1 MKMPSSKPYPHLF
14 SPWRVRHTT
23 IANRVIFGP
32 VCPTWVRSPHEG
44 VFTDQAVAYYEERA
58 RTGIGM
64 IILGGHLID
73 KDTLYTPAGFPGL
86 WNEDQVEGL
95 ARVARAVKKHGCALI
110 AQLLHI
116 GLRSPTPFLKTDPAR
131 DPYEYNPYML
141 GPSQIPVGEIP
152 GGPTPKEIEE
162 HEIEYILQ
170 CFAEAGRRAMSAGL
184 DGVELHLGHGYL
196 PWQFLS
202 PLYNQRNDRW
212 GGSYENRLRF
222 PLECLRRIRKRI
234 GDRAILGYRINS
246 TSFWEGDLEI
256 DDVKRVHLDLEQQ
269 ADIDYVSVSAGVHHS
284 WIHTPMTFEQG
295 WEREYSRSFKSVST
309 KPVLVVGRISYP
321 DVAEELIASGDADA
335 VLLSRQMIA
344 DEQWMTK
351 VKEGREKDIRRCVAA
366 NYCWRSV
373 IRGSRVQCAYNP
385 VVGREAIWGVN
396 STTKTFAPKRV
407 LVIGAGP
414 AGLEYAR
421 VASAT
426 GHAVVVYERE
436 QAVGGHVRAYGAL
449 PYRQQYGT
457 IATWLAE
464 QATGNGTSVK
474 LISPVTAENVDAV
487 LAAERPD
494 HVVVASGAYYRRDG
508 FQGQTGKPIPGWETG
523 KCVAWDEVALDK
535 ATVSGEILVIDEMAD
550 VAGPL
555 TAVKLAKQGA
565 KVRLITKWPMI
576 GMETAPEVYLH
587 WIMTYLHEA
596 DIEVITSHVVK
607 DINGA
612 TANIANVYK
621 PSSVRR
627 IKAETFVMATARS
640 SQNALYHLLRRRGI
654 SVEAIG
660 CAVAPRTVYEATFE
674 GHRAARKLG
683 ILQRPSIGRGTAQS
697 HVPENL
703 YGSSN
708 S

>member
-1 MKMPSSKPYPHLF
+1 MKVPSTKPYAHLF
-14 SPWRVRHTT
+14 SPWQVRHTK

-44 VFTDQAVAYYEERA
+44 VFTEQAVAYYEERA

-64 IILGGHLID
+64 IILGGHLVD

-95 ARVARAVKKHGCALI
+95 ARVARAVKKHDCALI

-141 GPSQIPVGEIP
+141 GPSQVPVGEIP

-170 CFAEAGRRAMSAGL
+170 CFAEAGRRAISAGL

-202 PLYNQRNDRW
+202 PLYNHRNDSW
-212 GGSYENRLRF
+212 GGSYEKRLRF
-222 PLECLRRIRKRI
+222 PVECLRRIRNRI

-295 WEREYSRSFKSVST
+295 WEREYSRAFKSVSK

-321 DVAEELIASGDADA
+321 DVAENLIASGDADA

-385 VVGREAIWGVN
+385 VVGREAIWGAN
-396 STTKTFAPKRV
+396 SITKTYAPKRV

-426 GHAVVVYERE
+426 GHAVIVYERE
-436 QAVGGHVRAYGAL
+436 QSVGGHVRAYGAL

-457 IATWLAE
+457 IATWLSE
-464 QATGNGTSVK
+464 QARGNGASVK
-474 LISPVTAENVDAV
+474 LMSPVTAENIDVV
-487 LAAERPD
+487 LAAEKPD
-494 HVVVASGAYYRRDG
+494 HVVVASGAHYRRDG

-523 KCVAWDEVALDK
+523 NCVAWDEVALDRT
-535 ATVSGEILVIDEMAD
+535 AVSGEILVVDEMAD

-596 DIEVITSHVVK
+596 EVEVITSHVMK
-607 DINGA
+607 NISGA
-612 TANIANVYK
+612 SAEIANVYR
-621 PSSVRR
+621 PSSTRR
-627 IKAETFVMATARS
+627 INTDAVVMATARS
-640 SQNALYHLLRRRGI
+640 SDNSLYHLLRQRGV

-674 GHRAARKLG
+674 GHRAARQLG
-683 ILQRPSIGRGTAQS
+683 MSRWGRISRDTAQG
-697 HVPENL
+697 HVPQ
-703 YGSSN
+703 YIHRSSRG
-708 S
+708 

>member
-1 MKMPSSKPYPHLF
+1 MSSSSAYPRLM
-14 SPWRVRHTT
+14 SPWQIRHTR
-23 IANRVIFGP
+23 IENRVIFGP

-44 VFTDQAVAYYEERA
+44 VFTEQAVAYYEERA

-73 KDTLYTPAGFPGL
+73 RDTLYTPAGFPGL

-95 ARVARAVKKHGCALI
+95 ARVARAVKKHNCAI
-110 AQLLHI
+110 IVQLLHI

-131 DPYEYNPYML
+131 DPYEYDPYML
-141 GPSQIPVGEIP
+141 GPSQMPVGEIP
-152 GGPTPKEIEE
+152 GGPTPKELEE
-162 HEIEYILQ
+162 HEIEYILK
-170 CFAEAGRRAMSAGL
+170 CFGDAAKRAISAGV

-202 PLYNQRNDRW
+202 PLYNHRNDRW

-222 PLECLRRIRKRI
+222 SVECFRRIRKGI
-234 GDRAILGYRINS
+234 GERAILGYRINS

-256 DDVKRVHLDLEQQ
+256 DDVKRVHVDLERMV
-269 ADIDYVSVSAGVHHS
+269 DIDYVSVSAGVHHS

-321 DVAEELIASGDADA
+321 DVANELVASGDADA

-385 VVGREAIWGVN
+385 VVGRETIWGVN
-396 STTKTFAPKRV
+396 TVVKSYASKRI

-414 AGLEYAR
+414 AGLEFAR

-426 GHAVVVYERE
+426 GHVVAVYERE
-436 QAVGGHVRAYGAL
+436 EAVGGHVRAYGSL
-449 PYRQQYGT
+449 PYRQQYGL
-457 IATWLAE
+457 IVTWLAD
-464 QATGNGTSVK
+464 QAQGNGASIK
-474 LISPVTAENVDAV
+474 LRSAVTEENLESV
-487 LAAERPD
+487 LAAEKPD
-494 HVVVASGAYYRRDG
+494 HIVVASGAHYRRDG
-508 FQGQTGKPIPGWETG
+508 FQGQSGKPIPGWETG
-523 KCVAWDEVALDK
+523 KCVAWDQVALDK
-535 ATVSGEILVIDEMAD
+535 VTLSGEILVIDEMCD

-565 KVRLITKWPMI
+565 KVRIITKWPMI
-576 GMETAPEVYLH
+576 AMDTAPEVYLH
-587 WIMTYLHEA
+587 WIMTYLYEA
-596 DIEVITSHVVK
+596 EVEVITHHVVK
-607 DINGA
+607 NINGA
-612 TANIANVYK
+612 AVDIANVYK
-621 PSSVRR
+621 PSGVSR
-627 IKAETFVMATARS
+627 INADAIVMATARTS
-640 SQNALYHLLRRRGI
+640 NNALYHRLRTRGV
-654 SVEAIG
+654 SVETIG
-660 CAVAPRTVYEATFE
+660 CANAPRTVYEATFE

-683 ILQRPSIGRGTAQS
+683 MSQWRRIEKDVARS
-697 HVPENL
+697 HVPE
-703 YGSSN
+703 YFHG
-708 S
+708 